1 MTLDTEK
8 LNFEGQKLQQKDEMD
23 KERLQSQEDQAELRA
38 EVTLAGQRRKNN
50 GRKHLSQAVID
61 RLMKKYKK
69 KMGARVGDPKQ
80 ICKNALQKVQKYPTF
95 MKKGGHVR
103 KKTKK
108 RSENELLT
116 VVSKMAYDL
125 RHEDQ
130 MALSAAFMVAAKTIY
145 INQLGMEQTQDLFQA
160 MADSMDIV

>member
-1 MTLDTEK
+1 MQKWETQNNL
-8 LNFEGQKLQQKDEMD
+8 QKL
-23 KERLQSQEDQAELRA
+23 
-38 EVTLAGQRRKNN
+38 AGGTK
-50 GRKHLSQAVID
+50 I
-61 RLMKKYKK
+61 
-69 KMGARVGDPKQ
+69 
-80 ICKNALQKVQKYPTF
+80 PTYA
-95 MKKGGHVR
+95 KKGGHVR

-108 RSENELLT
+108 KSENELLT

-160 MADSMDIV
+160 MADSMDIVEVEKITLH

>member
-1 MTLDTEK
+1 MSEK
-8 LNFEGQKLQQKDEMD
+8 
-23 KERLQSQEDQAELRA
+23 
-38 EVTLAGQRRKNN
+38 
-50 GRKHLSQAVID
+50 
-61 RLMKKYKK
+61 
-69 KMGARVGDPKQ
+69 KQ
-80 ICKNALQKVQKYPTF
+80 
-95 MKKGGHVR
+95 
-103 KKTKK
+103 K

-160 MADSMDIV
+160 MADSMDMVQVEKITLHKWRFAEYVSTSATTEMAENAIVVA